1 MNTRF
6 DVMDAMADIDEIK
19 ETLGDVKYR
28 NIANALMSLHNR
40 QRESERRERR
50 EIQSREVLYVE
61 NDFDDIPRLLE
72 EFDNR
77 GISQLMLCQLTGRR
91 IRTASAMSWIDT
103 LCDDDKVECQNY
115 IRASVDN
122 LMTCIETKQMFVKHL
137 KNITGWGQVM
147 EGEFLIKTLSSKSK
161 NCKYQV
167 RVLVG
172 AGEGTGKILQQC
184 LPTKF
189 INLGKKMFRSPY
201 VLEWCVRTM
210 WEYFMKETFEE
221 EDVRKFEEARGLLYY
236 SQVEDEDG
244 GNYGWEAFHNL
255 NEGGVLLQPR
265 LLIGN
270 MGARHSQNR
279 NRTYLLSGAYSCH
292 CRYAPHLRIEYL
304 TE

>member
-1 MNTRF
+1 
-6 DVMDAMADIDEIK
+6 MDAMADIDEIK

-28 NIANALMSLHNR
+28 NLANALMSLHNR
-40 QRESERRERR
+40 QRESERRET
-50 EIQSREVLYVE
+50 QSREVLYVGD
-61 NDFDDIPRLLE
+61 DFDDIPSPLE

-77 GISQLMLCQLTGRR
+77 GISQLMLCQMTGRD
-91 IRTASAMSWIDT
+91 IRTASVMSWIDT
-103 LCDDDKVECQNY
+103 LCDDDKETCQDY

-122 LMTCIETKQMFVKHL
+122 LMTCIETKQMFVKYL
-137 KNITGWGQVM
+137 KHIAGWGQVM

-161 NCKYQV
+161 NCKYKV
-167 RVLVG
+167 RVSVG

-221 EDVRKFEEARGLLYY
+221 EDVRKFEEAKDLLYR
-236 SQVEDEDG
+236 SSAEDG
-244 GNYGWEAFHNL
+244 SNYGWEAFHNL
-255 NEGGVLLQPR
+255 DKGGVLLNPR

-270 MGARHSQNR
+270 MGARHSQNSK
-279 NRTYLLSGAYSCH
+279 RTYILTSSYIDCH
-292 CRYAPHLRIEYL
+292 CRYAPVLRIEYL